1 MACRVH
7 CFKSPPEQG
16 FVRALSAVQGR
27 TDVSDSNLNQLHIPL
42 RVTPHISQR
51 IAQQQQLDAR
61 QDTRRAKRY
70 AIEPSK
76 RVVIEFERSDGRV
89 TADAMLRD
97 MSEDGMGLWI
107 GTFIHPNTHC
117 WIMVVSDHGP
127 EFEIEGEVRWC
138 RHFAHTVHEIGISMN
153 RKNAHVL
160 SETLSEQTNKLASDL
175 ADITSMIRLV
185 LQQMHPH
192 LETGLPAD
200 ITSKIYNELN
210 SLVE

>member
-1 MACRVH
+1 MNFCSCISTIGDVGGAKGR
-7 CFKSPPEQG
+7 KADAEESISKA
-16 FVRALSAVQGR
+16 RDALTIGAKQK
-27 TDVSDSNLNQLHIPL
+27 L
-42 RVTPHISQR
+42 
-51 IAQQQQLDAR
+51 A
-61 QDTRRAKRY
+61 AKRY